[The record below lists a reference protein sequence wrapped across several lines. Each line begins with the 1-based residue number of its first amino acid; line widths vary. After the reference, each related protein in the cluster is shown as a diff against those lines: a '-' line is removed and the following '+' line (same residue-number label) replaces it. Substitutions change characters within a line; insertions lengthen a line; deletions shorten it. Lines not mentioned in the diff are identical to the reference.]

1 MRPAAGAGAR
11 LAELRRA
18 IRFGSKTWLSEMFWG
33 LNFRLDVVIL
43 NAYVSSSVVGVYF
56 VAGSLG
62 TMAWILP
69 SALQTVL
76 LPRAAALDAAVQR
89 GELASED
96 SDATVARSLRHAVL
110 LSAPTALAL
119 AVLYLAGVPLL
130 FGSAF
135 TDAIAYGFI
144 LMPGVLV
151 AGVGKVAA
159 GVLAGRGRPG
169 YTLLPMLV
177 ATPVTVVLYLLVIPS
192 LEATG
197 AAIVSSVSYV
207 FSAALTIALVR
218 RVTGI
223 SYRSLL
229 VPRAGDVADYRV
241 MLGNLRQYARDRSR
255 RGVRGGSPDG

>member
-1 MRPAAGAGAR
+1 
-11 LAELRRA
+11 
-18 IRFGSKTWLSEMFWG
+18 MFWG

-43 NAYVSSSVVGVYF
+43 NAYVGTSAVGVYF

-76 LPRAAALDAAVQR
+76 LPRAAALDAAVER

-96 SDATVARSLRHAVL
+96 SDATVARSLRHAVV

-119 AVLYLAGVPLL
+119 ALLYLAGVPLL

-144 LMPGVLV
+144 LMPGVLMS
-151 AGVGKVAA
+151 GVGKVGA

-177 ATPVTVVLYLLVIPS
+177 STPITVILYLLVIPS

-197 AAIVSSVSYV
+197 AALVSSVSYGLT
-207 FSAALTIALVR
+207 AALTIALVR
-218 RVTGI
+218 RATGI
-223 SYRSLL
+223 PYRSLL
-229 VPRAGDVADYRV
+229 LPRGADVADYRV

-255 RGVRGGSPDG
+255 RGASGDSPDG